1 MYTLERLENMNDYQ
15 TYETAYTGNE
25 LFKTKKEEEL
35 EAKLKSELEIK
46 LKKELDDKIK
56 GELEPKKDK
65 VSEKVNENIVYKP
78 DSVVSSVLNK
88 FLERAKMGK
97 QKYGTDLDRTDLS
110 LYDWIV
116 HAQDEHMDAILYL
129 EKIKQLIVKK

>member
-1 MYTLERLENMNDYQ
+1 MYTLERLDNMNEYQ
-15 TYETAYTGNE
+15 TYETAYKGNE
-25 LFKTKKEEEL
+25 FFKTKKEEEL
-35 EAKLKSELEIK
+35 EEKIKSELEVK
-46 LKKELDDKIK
+46 LKKELEEKIK
-56 GELEPKKDK
+56 GDLESKNK
-65 VSEKVNENIVYKP
+65 ENENLENYKP
-78 DSVVSSVLNK
+78 DSVVGSVMNK

>member
-1 MYTLERLENMNDYQ
+1 MYTLERLDNMNEYQ
-15 TYETAYTGNE
+15 RYETAYKGNE
-25 LFKTKKEEEL
+25 LFKTKNEEEL
-35 EAKLKSELEIK
+35 EVKN
-46 LKKELDDKIK
+46 KENK
-56 GELEPKKDK
+56 E
-65 VSEKVNENIVYKP
+65 NENLENYKP
-78 DSVVSSVLNK
+78 DSVVSSVINK
-88 FLERAKMGK
+88 FLERSKMGK

>member
-1 MYTLERLENMNDYQ
+1 MYTLERLDNMNEYQ
-15 TYETAYTGNE
+15 TYETAYKGNE

-35 EAKLKSELEIK
+35 EE
-46 LKKELDDKIK
+46 KIK
-56 GELEPKKDK
+56 GDLQSKNKE
-65 VSEKVNENIVYKP
+65 NENLENYKP
-78 DSVVSSVLNK
+78 DSVVSSVINK

-97 QKYGTDLDRTDLS
+97 EKYGTDLDRTDLS
-110 LYDWIV
+110 LYDWII

>member
-1 MYTLERLENMNDYQ
+1 MYTLERLDNMNEYQ
-15 TYETAYTGNE
+15 TYETAYKGNE

-35 EAKLKSELEIK
+35 EEKIKSELEVK
-46 LKKELDDKIK
+46 LKKELEEKIK
-56 GELEPKKDK
+56 GDLESKNK
-65 VSEKVNENIVYKP
+65 ENENLENYKP
-78 DSVVSSVLNK
+78 DSVVSSVMNK
-88 FLERAKMGK
+88 FLERAKIGK
-97 QKYGTDLDRTDLS
+97 KKYGTDLDRTDLS

>member
-1 MYTLERLENMNDYQ
+1 MYTLERLDNMNEYQ
-15 TYETAYTGNE
+15 TYETAYKGNE

-35 EAKLKSELEIK
+35 EEKIKGDLEVK
-46 LKKELDDKIK
+46 LKKELEEKIK
-56 GELEPKKDK
+56 RELEVKK
-65 VSEKVNENIVYKP
+65 ENENLENYKP
-78 DSVVSSVLNK
+78 DSVVSSVINK
-88 FLERAKMGK
+88 FLERSKMGK
-97 QKYGTDLDRTDLS
+97 EKYGTDLDRTDLS

>member
-46 LKKELDDKIK
+46 LKKELEDKIK
-56 GELEPKKDK
+56 SELEPQKDK
-65 VSEKVNENIVYKP
+65 VSQNTVYKP
-78 DSVVSSVLNK
+78 DSIVSSVLNK
-88 FLERAKMGK
+88 FLERAKIGK
-97 QKYGTDLDRTDLS
+97 EKYGTDLDRTDLS

>member
-1 MYTLERLENMNDYQ
+1 MYTLERLDNMNEYQ
-15 TYETAYTGNE
+15 TYETAYKGNE

-35 EAKLKSELEIK
+35 EVKIKSELEVK
-46 LKKELDDKIK
+46 LKKELEEKIK
-56 GELEPKKDK
+56 GELEVKK
-65 VSEKVNENIVYKP
+65 EKENLENYKP
-78 DSVVSSVLNK
+78 DSVVSSVINK

-97 QKYGTDLDRTDLS
+97 EKYGTDLDRTDLS
-110 LYDWIV
+110 LYDWII